1 MGKRKHNYQWL
12 REIFSES
19 GRLSSKRVIGSLVL
33 FVCMFCIVF
42 LVVTEGGTQVVENLL
57 QTTLIMSG
65 ALLGISSITR
75 IWADKNKT
83 PKE

>member
-1 MGKRKHNYQWL
+1 MSKRKHNYQWL

-19 GRLSSKRVIGSLVL
+19 GRLSSKRVIGSLLL
-33 FVCMFCIVF
+33 FICMFCVVY
-42 LVVTEGGTQVVENLL
+42 LVIEEGGTQVVENLL